1 MTNGYGQSAFAG
13 GVADKWGNRY
23 EARWTIWRGVLPVLR
38 GEFDALQLERPDLAG
53 EAAEFRLYGKAS
65 NGTDEVHQC
74 KRQHATSWTVNALEA
89 EGVLQPFGAHLAS
102 GTRVVFASS
111 TPSVVR
117 TLAEK
122 AASPL
127 SADEWSANLNQI
139 EQSARD
145 NLIQLWSLDN
155 HGVHDRLTRLTVHTI
170 DEASLHFAVIEALAA
185 AMDGDPDTALSL
197 LGAFVVN
204 HLMERLTARQI
215 WDYLRQKGFSL
226 RTGSDPALSERVREL
241 TDRYVQGV
249 QKARPQRLPLLPRA
263 EVDRVVQ
270 ALTAPDGPR
279 TVAVIGPPGGGKSTV
294 VASVCERLTGLG
306 VVVGPMRLD
315 VAAEA
320 ATADSLGG
328 QEDIGFGG
336 PPGRI
341 LGHAAAGE
349 LAVLIVDQ
357 LDAMSAL
364 SGRGEPVLDGV
375 RETLEQARAI
385 PSVRVVVACRS
396 HDLKYDRRLRRI
408 LTAEPVNGD
417 NGRPES
423 FVEVHVGD
431 LSPELVHQAAGLLGL
446 PGEIPPPLV
455 TLLSNAFN
463 LSLLADVVGD
473 ASARGELGD
482 LDLRTFRTRMD
493 LLAEYHRR
501 VDRRLRPTLGLDQY
515 TQAVF
520 RIARQ
525 LGDSGQLSL
534 TQNAVADIAGTI
546 EALLHEGVLAA
557 SGRRLRFFHEA
568 YFDYVFALQHLQAGR
583 TSSDLLRDDPQDVLR
598 RGQVRAVLSLE
609 REQDANTYAAD
620 LRDVLNRRAT
630 RSHLRAA
637 VLAWLT
643 DLPSIRDE
651 EMDSVLDAAVNRE
664 DRLRWEAVRTLC
676 SEPFTRALNDHGLL
690 PVATQVVA
698 GRQTAH
704 AQGPVGKLADLN
716 PADCAYLLFEAS
728 RYLPEEAS
736 AACLP
741 LAADATTAARWVPSL
756 LRTVFLAGPA
766 AAARTVTLF
775 RTLTETLSRRALE
788 TQTGQSAPAVP
799 TAPMSERD
807 AATLE
812 GAIRTLFA
820 TDGLHALRSLTERVP
835 ALAVQAITAW
845 LSAGAALA
853 EARGAPFAFDAAGP
867 LPSQPSGLQ
876 IFETCAT
883 SAPVE
888 FAQATAP
895 FFVEQ
900 LERSAIAGPLWR
912 PASESRDSDQGLR
925 YDLIR
930 PFGNEGHGL
939 DDEIHDALRTALRLV
954 AAEHPEKTKPVVD
967 RLAETDL
974 FTAHQ
979 LAAAAYSSV
988 SQSLLDDALTW
999 AATPSVR
1006 GLPAGHIQGWAWGEV
1021 LAQAAATG
1029 SAEQRQTAI
1038 HLALNPYAN
1047 LDLDLVTSGSDPAGT
1062 GRTPADRLEQV
1073 EMAHSVAAEQ
1083 RNVLSRIMRR
1093 LGDATPEPVRTRQAV
1108 LEQLLGAAPDQL
1120 PPLTAVR
1127 VGGSPVAD
1135 GLSGDLTD
1143 DEWLDILRTHVE
1155 DQRADQDR
1163 GLAGGVPGISLEQL
1177 EAASKEQPGRFA
1189 RLVSRSG
1196 PAINPA
1202 AVAAIMRGLTSPAKA
1217 LSSDDE
1223 GAALDAAR
1231 TVFSWSQRLF
1241 DSQLCRLI
1249 GSLID
1254 RALPDD
1260 ILRMIASIAQTA
1272 ANPPRETW
1280 QQADGDIV
1288 AAGMN
1293 CDRGHAVITIAHLL
1307 SPAATRAHRTR
1318 MLLPALEAALDDPA
1332 EQVRAMLP
1340 PAIVR
1345 TYLADKDAAVYL
1357 AERWLDRATDEGL
1370 HASDLER
1377 LAWQLTLTRPSQG
1390 ARLIRRMLIS
1400 FHDDV
1405 RTRAGQLA
1413 ALISLRQPDSLSDG
1427 GTATAESLLRTALQN
1442 TAARTGVAALLA
1454 ELADEL
1460 SDNTSQVDGA
1470 DRPVR
1475 PDQHLLIALL
1485 DDNDSEVR
1493 SAALRFAH
1501 NLTQPLDQYRNL
1513 FAATSASQA
1522 FREHP
1527 GVVLHA
1533 LSGQA
1538 GDLPTEAL
1546 DLCERW
1552 FADNVETISD
1562 IRTSAAGEAYSVTDI
1577 VLSIHARTAV
1587 GSAERTRCL
1596 DLLDRLIEAG
1606 AAEANKKADDAAY
1619 AQDM

>member
-1 MTNGYGQSAFAG
+1 MDDLAG
-13 GVADKWGNRY
+13 RAAGPA
-23 EARWTIWRGVLPVLR
+23 
-38 GEFDALQLERPDLAG
+38 GEFDALQVEPPDLAG
-53 EAAEFRLYGKAS
+53 EAAEFRLYGRAS

-74 KRQHATSWTVNALEA
+74 KRQNATSWTVNALEA

-111 TPSVVR
+111 TPSVLR

-122 AASPL
+122 AAPPL
-127 SADEWSANLNQI
+127 SAEEWSANLNRI
-139 EQSARD
+139 ELSARD
-145 NLIQLWSLDN
+145 DLVQIWSLDN
-155 HGVHDRLTRLTVHTI
+155 HGVHDRLTRLTVHTM

-215 WDYLRQKGFSL
+215 WDFLREKGFSP

-241 TDRYVQGV
+241 TGRYVRGV
-249 QKARPQRLPLLPRA
+249 QQARPPLLPLLPRA

-270 ALTAPDGPR
+270 ALTAADGPR

-320 ATADSLGG
+320 ATAESLGK

-341 LGHAAAGE
+341 LGRAAAGE

-375 RETLEQARAI
+375 RESLEQARAI
-385 PSVRVVVACRS
+385 PNVRVVVACRS
-396 HDLKYDRRLRRI
+396 HDLKYDRRLRR
-408 LTAEPVNGD
+408 LLAAEPAAGANG
-417 NGRPES
+417 GPES
-423 FVEVHVGD
+423 FAEVHVGD
-431 LSPELVHQAAGLLGL
+431 LSQELVRQAVGLLGL
-446 PGEIPPPLV
+446 PEEIPPPLV
-455 TLLSNAFN
+455 TLLGNAFN
-463 LSLLADVVGD
+463 LSLLADVVSD
-473 ASARGELGD
+473 AGARSELAD

-501 VDRRLRPTLGLDQY
+501 VDRRLQPTLGVNKY

-525 LGDSGQLSL
+525 LAGSGQLSL
-534 TQNAVADIAGTI
+534 AHNSVADIAGTVDV
-546 EALLHEGVLAA
+546 LLHEGVLTA
-557 SGRRLRFFHEA
+557 SGRRLRFFHET

-583 TSSDLLRDDPQDVLR
+583 TGSDLLEDDPQDVLR

-609 REQDANTYAAD
+609 REQDADTYAVD
-620 LRDVLNRRAT
+620 LRGVLDQRAA

-643 DLPSIRDE
+643 DLRSIRDE
-651 EMDSVLDAAVNRE
+651 ELDLVLGTTVNGE
-664 DRLRWEAVRTLC
+664 DPLRWEAVRTLS
-676 SEPFTRALNDHGLL
+676 SEPFAQALNDHGLL
-690 PVATQVVA
+690 PVAAQIIA
-698 GRQTAH
+698 GRRIAQ
-704 AQGPVGKLADLN
+704 AQGPASKLAELN
-716 PADCAYLLFEAS
+716 PSDCAYLLFEAS

-741 LAADATTAARWVPSL
+741 LAADATSAARWVPSL
-756 LRTVFLAGPA
+756 LRTVSLAGPTA
-766 AAARTVTLF
+766 AATTAALF
-775 RTLTETLSRRALE
+775 HTLTETLTRRALE
-788 TQTGQSAPAVP
+788 AQTGQPARAAS
-799 TAPMSERD
+799 TAPLSEQD
-807 AATLE
+807 AAILE
-812 GAIRTLFA
+812 GAIRALFA
-820 TDGLHALRSLTERVP
+820 TDGLHALRNLTQRVP
-835 ALAVQAITAW
+835 PLAVQAITAW
-845 LSAGAALA
+845 LTAGAALA
-853 EARGAPFAFDAAGP
+853 EARGALFAFDAASP
-867 LPSQPSGLQ
+867 LPSQPNGLR
-876 IFETCAT
+876 IFEACAT

-888 FAQATAP
+888 FAQAVAP
-895 FFVEQ
+895 FLVEQ
-900 LERSAIAGPLWR
+900 LERSATADARWH
-912 PASESRDSDQGLR
+912 PASEPGDSDLGLR

-939 DDEIHDALRTALRLV
+939 EDEIYDGVRTALRLA

-967 RLAETDL
+967 RLVETDL

-979 LAAAAYSSV
+979 LAAAAYSRA

-999 AATPSVR
+999 AAAPRVR
-1006 GLPAGHIQGWAWGEV
+1006 GLPAEHIQGWAWGEV

-1047 LDLDLVTSGSDPAGT
+1047 LDLDLVASGSDSAGT
-1062 GRTPADRLEQV
+1062 GRAPADRLERV
-1073 EMAHSVAAEQ
+1073 EMAHSAAAVQ

-1093 LGDATPEPVRTRQAV
+1093 LGDATPEPVRTRQAA
-1108 LEQLLGAAPDQL
+1108 LEQLLGPAPDQPL
-1120 PPLTAVR
+1120 PTGTVR
-1127 VGGSPVAD
+1127 ADGGPVPA
-1135 GLSGDLTD
+1135 GLSGELTD
-1143 DEWLDILRTHVE
+1143 DQWLDILRTRAE
-1155 DQRADQDR
+1155 GQRTDQDR
-1163 GLAGGVPGISLEQL
+1163 DLAAGVSLEQL

-1189 RLVSRSG
+1189 RLVGRSG

-1202 AVAAIMRGLTSPAKA
+1202 AVAAIMRGLTSPTKA
-1217 LSSDDE
+1217 LSSEDE

-1231 TVFSWSQRLF
+1231 TVFSWSSGLF
-1241 DSQLCRLI
+1241 DSRLCWLI

-1260 ILRMIASIAQTA
+1260 ILGMIASIARTA
-1272 ANPPRETW
+1272 ADPPRVAW
-1280 QQADGDIV
+1280 QQAGGDIV

-1293 CDRGHAVITIAHLL
+1293 CDRGRAVITIANLL

-1318 MLLPALEAALDDPA
+1318 ILVPTLEAVLDDPA

-1345 TYLADKDAAVYL
+1345 TYLADKDAAVHL
-1357 AERWLDRATDEGL
+1357 AERWLARATDEGL
-1370 HASDLER
+1370 RAPDLER

-1390 ARLIRRMLIS
+1390 VLLIRLMLIS
-1400 FHDDV
+1400 AHDDV

-1413 ALISLRQPDSLSDG
+1413 ALVSLRQPDSMSDG

-1442 TAARTGVAALLA
+1442 TAARKGVAALLA
-1454 ELADEL
+1454 ELVDEL
-1460 SDNTSQVDGA
+1460 SDNTSQASGA
-1470 DRPVR
+1470 GTPVR
-1475 PDQHLLIALL
+1475 PDRHLLIALL
-1485 DDNDSEVR
+1485 DDDDSEVR
-1493 SAALRFAH
+1493 SAALQFAH
-1501 NLTQPLDQYRNL
+1501 NLTQPVDRYRNL
-1513 FAATSASQA
+1513 LAATGASQA
-1522 FREHP
+1522 FREDP
-1527 GVVLHA
+1527 GTVLHA
-1533 LSGQA
+1533 LSEQA
-1538 GDLPTEAL
+1538 GDLPTTEAL

-1552 FADNVETISD
+1552 FADNIGTISD
-1562 IRTSAAGEAYSVTDI
+1562 IRTAAAGDAYHVTDI

-1587 GSAERTRCL
+1587 GSAERSRCL

-1619 AQDM
+1619 AQDL

>member
-38 GEFDALQLERPDLAG
+38 GEFDALQVEPPDLAG
-53 EAAEFRLYGKAS
+53 EAAEFRLYGRAS
-65 NGTDEVHQC
+65 DGTDEVHQC
-74 KRQHATSWTVNALEA
+74 KRQNAASSWTVNALEA
-89 EGVLQPFGAHLAS
+89 EGVLQPFGVHLAS

-111 TPSVVR
+111 TPSVLR

-127 SADEWSANLNQI
+127 SAEEWSANLDQT
-139 EQSARD
+139 ERSARD
-145 NLIQLWSLDN
+145 DLVQFWSLDN
-155 HGVHDRLTRLTVHTI
+155 HGVHDRLTRLTVRTM
-170 DEASLHFAVIEALAA
+170 DEGSLYFAVIEALAA

-215 WDYLRQKGFSL
+215 WDFLREKGISP

-241 TDRYVQGV
+241 TDRYVRGV
-249 QKARPQRLPLLPRA
+249 QQARPPRLPLLPRA

-270 ALTAPDGPR
+270 ALTAPGGPR
-279 TVAVIGPPGGGKSTV
+279 TVAVTGPPGGGKSTV

-320 ATADSLGG
+320 ATAESLGG

-341 LGHAAAGE
+341 LGRAAAGE
-349 LAVLIVDQ
+349 LAVLMVDQ

-364 SGRGEPVLDGV
+364 SGRGEPVLEGV
-375 RETLEQARAI
+375 RETLGQARAI

-396 HDLKYDRRLRRI
+396 HDLKYDRRLRRL
-408 LTAEPVNGD
+408 LTGEPATGD
-417 NGRPES
+417 NGGSKS
-423 FVEVHVGD
+423 FAEVPVGE
-431 LSPELVHQAAGLLGL
+431 LSPELVHHAVGVLGL
-446 PGEIPPPLV
+446 PGELSPPLV
-455 TLLSNAFN
+455 TLLGNAFN
-463 LSLLADVVGD
+463 LSLLADVVSD
-473 ASARGELGD
+473 ASARGELAG
-482 LDLRTFRTRMD
+482 LDLRSFRTRMD

-501 VDRRLRPTLGLDQY
+501 AERRLQPTLGLNQY
-515 TQAVF
+515 AQAVF

-525 LGDSGQLSL
+525 LSDSGRLSL
-534 TQNAVADIAGTI
+534 TQNELADMAGTV
-546 EALLHEGVLAA
+546 EVLLHEGVLAA

-609 REQDANTYAAD
+609 REQDASTYAVD
-620 LRDVLNRRAT
+620 LRGVLDRGGA

-643 DLPSIRDE
+643 GLRSIRDE
-651 EMDSVLDAAVNRE
+651 ELDVVLDTAVNRE
-664 DRLRWEAVRTLC
+664 DRLRWEAVRTLS
-676 SEPFTRALNDHGLL
+676 SEPFARALNDRGLL
-690 PVATQVVA
+690 PVAAQVIA
-698 GRQTAH
+698 GRRTEQ
-704 AQGPVGKLADLN
+704 AQGPAGSLAELN
-716 PADCAYLLFEAS
+716 PADCAYLLFEAA

-766 AAARTVTLF
+766 AAATTVALF
-775 RTLTETLSRRALE
+775 RTLTQTLSRRALE
-788 TQTGQSAPAVP
+788 TQTGQSAPATS
-799 TAPMSERD
+799 TAPPSEQD

-812 GAIRTLFA
+812 GAIRALFA
-820 TDGLHALRSLTERVP
+820 TDGLHALRNLTGRCP

-845 LSAGAALA
+845 LTAGAALA
-853 EARGAPFAFDAAGP
+853 DARGALFAFAAGP

-876 IFETCAT
+876 IFEACAT
-883 SAPVE
+883 GAPVE
-888 FAQATAP
+888 FAQAVAP
-895 FFVEQ
+895 FLIEQ
-900 LERSAIAGPLWR
+900 LERSATAGSRWR
-912 PASESRDSDQGLR
+912 PAGEPRDSGQGLR

-930 PFGNEGHGL
+930 PFGNQGHGL
-939 DDEIHDALRTALRLV
+939 EDEIHDALRTALQLA
-954 AAEHPEKTKPVVD
+954 AAEHPEQAKPAVD

-979 LAAAAYSSV
+979 LAAAAYSRA
-988 SQSLLDDALTW
+988 SQPLLDDALTW
-999 AATPSVR
+999 AAAPRVR
-1006 GLPAGHIQGWAWGEV
+1006 GLPAGHIQGWAWSEV

-1047 LDLDLVTSGSDPAGT
+1047 LDLDPVASGSDSPGT
-1062 GRTPADRLEQV
+1062 GRAPADRAEPV
-1073 EMAHSVAAEQ
+1073 ETAHSVAAEQ
-1083 RNVLSRIMRR
+1083 RNVLSQIMRR
-1093 LGDATPEPVRTRQAV
+1093 LGDATPEPVRTRQAI
-1108 LEQLLGAAPDQL
+1108 LEPLTGPAPDQPL
-1120 PPLTAVR
+1120 PSEAVR
-1127 VGGSPVAD
+1127 ADGSPAPD
-1135 GLSGDLTD
+1135 GLSRELTD
-1143 DEWLDILRTHVE
+1143 EEWLDILRTHPE
-1155 DQRADQDR
+1155 DQRADQNQDLDD
-1163 GLAGGVPGISLEQL
+1163 GAPGASLEQL
-1177 EAASKEQPGRFA
+1177 EAATKEQPGRFA

-1202 AVAAIMRGLTSPAKA
+1202 AVAAIMRGLTSPTKA
-1217 LSSDDE
+1217 LSSEDE
-1223 GAALDAAR
+1223 EAALDAAR
-1231 TVFSWSQRLF
+1231 TAFSWSPRLF
-1241 DSQLCRLI
+1241 DSQLCELI

-1254 RALPDD
+1254 RVLPDD
-1260 ILRMIASIAQTA
+1260 MLGMIASIARTA
-1272 ANPPRETW
+1272 ADPPRVAW

-1293 CDRGHAVITIAHLL
+1293 CDRGRAVITIANLL
-1307 SPAATRAHRTR
+1307 SPEATRAHRTR
-1318 MLLPALEAALDDPA
+1318 MLIPALGAVLDDPA

-1345 TYLADKDAAVYL
+1345 AYLADKDAAVHL
-1357 AERWLDRATDEGL
+1357 AERWLDRATDDGL
-1370 HASDLER
+1370 RAPDLER

-1390 ARLIRRMLIS
+1390 VRLIRLMLIS
-1400 FHDDV
+1400 AHDDV

-1413 ALISLRQPDSLSDG
+1413 ALISLRQPDSTPDG
-1427 GTATAESLLRTALQN
+1427 GPATAESLLRTALQN
-1442 TAARTGVAALLA
+1442 AAARKGVATLLA
-1454 ELADEL
+1454 ELVYQL
-1460 SDNTSQVDGA
+1460 SENTSQPGAA

-1475 PDQHLLIALL
+1475 PDRRLLIALL

-1493 SAALRFAH
+1493 SAALLFAY

-1513 FAATSASQA
+1513 LAATGASQA
-1522 FREHP
+1522 FRDHP
-1527 GVVLHA
+1527 GAVLHA
-1533 LSGQA
+1533 LNEQA

-1552 FADNVETISD
+1552 LADNTETISD
-1562 IRTSAAGEAYSVTDI
+1562 IRTAAAGDAYQVTDI

-1619 AQDM
+1619 AQDL